1 VKFPFKQS
9 RWSLATV
16 LVLVLG
22 WIPGTSRGQVPLSL
36 VEAVKQALE
45 KNPEIQ
51 TLRYR
56 LRALESKA
64 KQAPYLEDPQIA
76 FQLGGVPLSNPTS
89 FNQADTNAIGIRQM
103 IPFFGKLGLKE
114 KIAQREANIAAQELR
129 AKEREIMSM
138 VKMAYA
144 DLFMAERS
152 TEILREQL
160 EILRVVIGA
169 TEARYRVGRVTQQDV
184 FKAQLEQSE
193 ILNQLIVAEE
203 EINVASV
210 KLNTAMYRP
219 PRTPI
224 QIPGDLAADDNK
236 LTVSRLDDLALANR
250 PELRGAEQEIERA
263 EVMHELA
270 NRNQKY
276 PDFMVGWDY
285 MRMPTEMKKDRYAA
299 MVNITIPFS
308 PWTAGKRAYEVEES
322 LAEIRAAK
330 SNREAI
336 RNMTVK
342 EVAESEAKFQAAKR
356 SLQLY
361 REGLLS
367 QAELS
372 FRSALSAYQTGRV
385 EFVNLLE
392 AQRALRE
399 ARMGYYKATVSFM
412 QNLADLERAV
422 GRDLQ

>member
-1 VKFPFKQS
+1 MNTVRSVRLVPFYAAIVIS
-9 RWSLATV
+9 AAAAFA
-16 LVLVLG
+16 G
-22 WIPGTSRGQVPLSL
+22 DMPPPLTL
-36 VEAVKQALE
+36 TEAVKLALE

-51 TLRYR
+51 QLQHRFHATE
-56 LRALESKA
+56 AKA

-76 FQLGGVPLSNPTS
+76 FQLNGVPLSNPTNL
-89 FNQADTNAIGIRQM
+89 NQSDWNSIGIRQTL
-103 IPFFGKLGLKE
+103 PFFGKLGLKE
-114 KIAQREANIAAQELR
+114 KIAQREAKMAEQELR
-129 AKEREIMSM
+129 AKEREITSM

-144 DLFMAERS
+144 ELFMASRS
-152 TEILREQL
+152 VEILREQL
-160 EILRVVIGA
+160 EILHTVIDA

-184 FKAQLEQSE
+184 FKAQLEQSDV
-193 ILNQLIVAEE
+193 LNQLIIAEE
-203 EINVASV
+203 EISVATI
-210 KLNTAMYRP
+210 KLNTAMYQP
-219 PRTPI
+219 ARTPI
-224 QIPGDLAADDNK
+224 QIPTDVEANTAAVN
-236 LTVSRLDDLALANR
+236 VSGLDDLALASR
-250 PELRGAEQEIERA
+250 PEVRAAEEGIQRA
-263 EVMHELA
+263 EGMYELA
-270 NRNQKY
+270 DRNRKY

-285 MRMPTEMKKDRYAA
+285 MRMPTEMKKDRYGA

-322 LAEIRAAK
+322 LAEIRAAR

-336 RNMTVK
+336 RNVTVK
-342 EVAESEAKFQAAKR
+342 EVAQAEAKMEAAKR

-372 FRSALSAYQTGRV
+372 FRSALAAYQTGRV

-399 ARMGYYKATVSFM
+399 TRMGYYKATANLM

-422 GRDLQ
+422 GKELR